1 MNPIRP
7 NLSSVILSLSLA
19 VILGLLVVLNPLPAQ
34 AQTWSGGGANDNW
47 TNGANWGGTAP
58 ISGNGL
64 SFAGTTRLTP
74 VNDFAE
80 DTSFGAITFD
90 SGAGAFTLSGNRI
103 TLTGNVTNS
112 SSTLQTINLD
122 MILGSTRTFSGDLA
136 VGGILSGAG
145 GLTAATPG
153 TLTLTGAN
161 TYSGATTVSTGVLN
175 IQNASALGTTAAGT
189 TVNSGAALQIQGG
202 ITTAAEALT
211 LNGTGVS
218 SDGALRNISGTNTYA
233 GLVTLGAAARIN
245 SDAGTL
251 TLSNTGTITGAGR
264 GLTVGGAGNTT
275 IASAIGTGS
284 GTLTKDGAGTL
295 TLTRQ
300 NTFSGATTISAG
312 TLAYGVS
319 NALGTGSVTVSDTG
333 ILDLGADQSDSVGT
347 VTLQGG
353 GQIIGTGTSA
363 LTTTGSFAMQSGSV
377 SAILAGAVPLN
388 KTSSGTV
395 TLSGA
400 NTYTGLTTVS
410 DGTLRYGA
418 SDVISTG
425 AVTVNGATAILDL
438 GANQSDSVGTVT
450 LQGGGQIIG
459 TGTSTLT
466 TTGTFEMQSGSVSAI
481 LAGNGDLNKTT
492 AGTLTLSGA
501 NTHTGTTRVSDGTL
515 RYGASNV
522 IGTGNVT
529 LNGATAILDL
539 GAFSDTVGTVTL
551 QGGGQIIGTGTS
563 TLTSTVTFAMQS
575 GSVSAR
581 LGGSLGLN
589 KTSAGTLTLSGANT
603 YTGTTAI
610 TGGTLLYGA
619 SDVIATG
626 NVNVN
631 GATAILDLGAFSD
644 TVGRV
649 FLQSGGRIIG
659 SNGSTLT
666 STAGFVMHSGSVSA
680 ILAGS
685 VDLDKTTADTV
696 TLSAANTYTGTTSIT
711 AGTLLY
717 GASDVI
723 GTGNVTVNGA
733 TAILDL
739 GANQSDTVG
748 TVRLLADGR
757 IIGTGTST
765 LTSTGTFEMQA
776 GTVSAILAGVVPLNK
791 TTSGT
796 VTLSGANTYTGL
808 TTVSAGT
815 LAYGASNVISTGAVT
830 VSNSGILDLG
840 ANQSDSVG
848 TVTLTGGGQINGSGT
863 STLTSTGSFE
873 MQFGSVSA
881 ILAGAVP
888 LNKTSSGTVTLSG
901 ANTYTGETTITLG
914 TLQLGNGGT
923 TGKLSTSS
931 AIVNNGTLRINRS
944 DAVAQGTDFTGAAI
958 TGTGALVH
966 LGAGTTTLSAANTFT
981 GTTTVSGGK
990 VALTNPLALQNSAY
1004 VTTGSNGT
1012 TIGMDVSDPGALDSG
1027 KLTLGGLAGA
1037 VDLAGAFTAG
1047 FTGSVTNLTLNPQT
1061 GNSNTYS
1068 GVIANGAMTLT
1079 KTGAGIQ
1086 TLSGANT
1093 YTGTTTINGG
1103 VLAVTNGAA
1112 IADTGAVVLADV
1124 SGATLTVENSETI
1137 GSLRG
1142 GGANGGNV
1150 TIASGQTLTVAETGS
1165 QTFAG
1170 IISDAGG
1177 LTKTAAGTLTL
1188 TGANTYTGGTTINGG
1203 TLALGSAGAIGSSGT
1218 IAFGG
1223 GTLQYSASNTTD
1235 YSDRFSNGASQQYSI
1250 DTNSQNVTLAT
1261 ALTSSGGSF
1270 TKLGAGTLALT
1281 GANTYDGATTVSAG
1295 ALQVGSSGLGQTG
1308 TGAVTVQTGSTLLG
1322 TGLVQGSTFTLDNGG
1337 TLRPGDSVADSS
1349 HGTLTFDPVSL
1360 SGDISLQGNIIMG
1373 ISGATYFDATYGG
1386 NSLGSA
1392 GYNTWVDG
1400 ISGVGTHDR
1409 LVFNQNFLL
1418 GYNVSFLNTTGG
1430 LEVVGNSFTPER
1442 GQVFNLM
1449 DWGGLINMNFTG
1461 FNFNNYVIG
1470 NGDEGIDLDLPD
1482 LSAFDLAWDMSRFTT
1497 SGNIVV
1503 IPEPSR
1509 ALLMMVGLAGLAL
1522 RRRRQGNRAHSHFAL
1537 RGSTQ

>member
-333 ILDLGADQSDSVGT
+333 ILDLGADQSDNVGT
-347 VTLQGG
+347 VTLQ
-353 GQIIGTGTSA
+353 
-363 LTTTGSFAMQSGSV
+363 
-377 SAILAGAVPLN
+377 
-388 KTSSGTV
+388 
-395 TLSGA
+395 
-400 NTYTGLTTVS
+400 
-410 DGTLRYGA
+410 
-418 SDVISTG
+418 
-425 AVTVNGATAILDL
+425 
-438 GANQSDSVGTVT
+438 
-450 LQGGGQIIG
+450 
-459 TGTSTLT
+459 
-466 TTGTFEMQSGSVSAI
+466 
-481 LAGNGDLNKTT
+481 
-492 AGTLTLSGA
+492 
-501 NTHTGTTRVSDGTL
+501 
-515 RYGASNV
+515 
-522 IGTGNVT
+522 
-529 LNGATAILDL
+529 
-539 GAFSDTVGTVTL
+539 
-551 QGGGQIIGTGTS
+551 
-563 TLTSTVTFAMQS
+563 
-575 GSVSAR
+575 
-581 LGGSLGLN
+581 
-589 KTSAGTLTLSGANT
+589 
-603 YTGTTAI
+603 
-610 TGGTLLYGA
+610 
-619 SDVIATG
+619 
-626 NVNVN
+626 
-631 GATAILDLGAFSD
+631 
-644 TVGRV
+644 
-649 FLQSGGRIIG
+649 
-659 SNGSTLT
+659 
-666 STAGFVMHSGSVSA
+666 
-680 ILAGS
+680 
-685 VDLDKTTADTV
+685 
-696 TLSAANTYTGTTSIT
+696 
-711 AGTLLY
+711 
-717 GASDVI
+717 
-723 GTGNVTVNGA
+723 
-733 TAILDL
+733 
-739 GANQSDTVG
+739 
-748 TVRLLADGR
+748 
-757 IIGTGTST
+757 
-765 LTSTGTFEMQA
+765 
-776 GTVSAILAGVVPLNK
+776 
-791 TTSGT
+791 
-796 VTLSGANTYTGL
+796 
-808 TTVSAGT
+808 
-815 LAYGASNVISTGAVT
+815 
-830 VSNSGILDLG
+830 
-840 ANQSDSVG
+840 
-848 TVTLTGGGQINGSGT
+848 GGGQINGSGT

-873 MQFGSVSA
+873 MRSGSVSA

-1093 YTGTTTINGG
+1093 YTGTTAINGG

-1337 TLRPGDSVADSS
+1337 TLRPGDSLDDSS

-1409 LVFNQNFLL
+1409 LVFNENFL

-1522 RRRRQGNRAHSHFAL
+1522 RRRRQVTAPHSHFAL